1 MQKDIKLNLQEVLV
15 HLTCSLCSQY
25 LNWGGVLVSSGTTSV
40 CIPDPEHLVYMFSMS
55 GVAHQRLSQVSKI
68 SLRLSRPV
76 LHLPTAS
83 TSAAVG
89 VLDAHAGTEAV
100 AERPPL
106 RLCG

>member
-1 MQKDIKLNLQEVLV
+1 MLSCIGSEAGAARQAQTGTPLHIGLL
-15 HLTCSLCSQY
+15 
-25 LNWGGVLVSSGTTSV
+25 SGTTSV

-68 SLRLSRPV
+68 FLRLSRPV